1 MLGDQITMKDF
12 NLTEIE
18 SHPDTEA
25 MHKALTDA
33 HERMD
38 WVRLF
43 SAHGKHAVGVRRD
56 PSEINRK
63 PITGA

>member
-1 MLGDQITMKDF
+1 MKEFD
-12 NLTEIE
+12 LTEIE

-25 MHKALTDA
+25 TYKALTDA
-33 HERMD
+33 RERMD

-43 SAHGKHAVGVRRD
+43 SAHGKHAFGVRRD

-63 PITGA
+63 PLAEK